1 MIRFDRA
8 EGGKGFNITLQAKL
22 GGIPSPPSIYSKPES
37 HTCRIHISWF
47 SGINLNT
54 HMRIHATVAGQIL
67 LRKISHYGRFQDIIF
82 KSVQIS
88 LFEVT
93 RTLVGPYFNSQPL
106 QSRHLLKHDRFSFHR
121 RVTVAVRV

>member
-37 HTCRIHISWF
+37 RTCRIHISWF

-67 LRKISHYGRFQDIIF
+67 LRKIVHYGRFQHACRY
-82 KSVQIS
+82 
-88 LFEVT
+88 LC
-93 RTLVGPYFNSQPL
+93 
-106 QSRHLLKHDRFSFHR
+106 LK
-121 RVTVAVRV
+121 